1 MKKFIYFIL
10 INLLL
15 STHSHADKIEKISIN
30 GNSRISDKTVILFS
44 KAKINQD
51 VNEDDLNNFI
61 KNLYETDFFKEVN
74 IKFKNNILTFN
85 VVENPIIQTI
95 QINGIKSSKY
105 TDPLYEIMSMK
116 EKNSFVEDYISK
128 DLNKIK
134 SFLKVSGFYFSVVEV
149 SLEKNQ
155 NNTINLIYDIDLGKK
170 ASIKN
175 IKFTGDKIYKD
186 RELKNIIVSEE
197 DKFWKFLSKKKF
209 LNENTVNLDIR
220 LLKSF
225 YLNKGYFNSTIESS
239 SASLI
244 ENGFELIFNINAGE
258 KFYFNQFNLVIP
270 SNYEEKNFKPIYEEF
285 ENLKNQ
291 SYGVNKIQKILNRI
305 DSLALSKQ
313 YEFINASIKNE
324 IVDNNKINFTF
335 TISESKKFYVNRI
348 NIKGNDITQ
357 ENVIRN
363 FLVVDEGDPFN
374 ELLNAKSLNQI
385 KSSNLFGKVEFDV
398 VDSINDNQKDINI
411 NVEEKS
417 TGEISA
423 GAGVGSSGSTISFS
437 IKENNFNGK
446 GVKLNTSII
455 FEPNVVAG
463 GIDFNIPNYNSSDKS
478 LYGDISRTDTDSL
491 KSFGYKNSLNN
502 ISFGTSFE
510 QKKDLYFSP
519 GLAMRYETIETDN
532 TASAEIKKQKG
543 SYYDLIFDYSIYYD
557 KRNQRFKPT
566 DGFSSN
572 FSQAIPLFSNNY
584 TLKNSY
590 SFNKYKELSDE
601 MVGSLKFYAK
611 SINSLSD
618 NKNVRIS
625 ERLKIPKNRLRGF
638 EPGKVGPINKE
649 TYLGGNYISAINL
662 GTTLPTIL
670 PELQSLSFSAFI
682 DAANLWG
689 VDYDDAANKS
699 NNTIRSSVG
708 LAIDFTTPIGP
719 LNFIF
724 AQPITKAS
732 SDKTEFFR
740 FDLGTTF

>member
-15 STHSHADKIEKISIN
+15 STLSHADKIEKISIN

-85 VVENPIIQTI
+85 VLENPIIQTI

-455 FEPNVVAG
+455 FEPNSVAG

-584 TLKNSY
+584 TLKNAY